1 MTEGP
6 RARFRVHVEA
16 VDLHGEAPVAARDAA
31 TGFTLGID
39 FSQPPERIA
48 AALEEVLQEAADER
62 WHRRGTCDQH
72 QAEHRAAPH
81 PEGDPF

>member
-6 RARFRVHVEA
+6 RVRVHVEA
-16 VDLHGEAPVAARDAA
+16 VDLHGEAPVAVRDAK
-31 TGFTLGID
+31 TSFVLGID

-48 AALEEVLQEAADER
+48 AHLEKLLQEAVDSGR
-62 WHRRGTCDQH
+62 WHRRGTCSRQY
-72 QAEHRAAPH
+72 AEHRAAPH

>member
-6 RARFRVHVEA
+6 RVRVHVEA
-16 VDLHGEAPVAARDAA
+16 VDLRGEAPIAVRD
-31 TGFTLGID
+31 TTTSFTLGID

-48 AALEEVLQEAADER
+48 ATLEELFQEAVDTDR

-81 PEGDPF
+81 PESDPL